1 MPNDGNSTDDLITP
15 QGDQENTKMP
25 SQEDLMRATSTIPD
39 TKEINYFRDQT
50 KLNYGDSIPQTDP
63 VKTETPLRTAT
74 EIAMAGQ
81 GMAEQVINQKI
92 EKRNEIEINNNE
104 QKPTSKT
111 VEIKEKDPAEIVEY
125 LKRVNSAMESL
136 NKLREQYPDNKD
148 IQEQINRLIGNISEN
163 IKTNTSPNKVQE
175 ELKPEEK
182 KDNKQEEDRKQKERA
197 TKKAALIAGVIGG
210 GTGFGVA
217 VAFGA
222 ASAVPASIAL
232 VAGTITTY
240 GAKRIGERVI
250 AKTENE
256 LKQAGISQEEKGR
269 LEKKLLNWNKVYTWA
284 THGFNFFKGFGIGL
298 VGGSFVSKVFFSGQG
313 LIDKLATGAQTT
325 QTTSGIPENKI
336 SVSGPKTIEQSP
348 IDTTHASSVSEISRS
363 SISPTDTGLVQ
374 NGRVNLPG
382 SAWDGNLAGS
392 PTGTLPGG
400 ELLSSNFTGG
410 QYDMAAYHL
419 NKDLAEAGLRVS
431 DLTSKMGTEGVHRLL
446 NGYLNAI
453 RGGTSNP
460 VLRSVL
466 ESSNITGASDVLS
479 MIP

>member
-111 VEIKEKDPAEIVEY
+111 VETKEKDPAEIVEY
-125 LKRVNSAMESL
+125 LKGVNSAMESL

-148 IQEQINRLIGNISEN
+148 IQEQINRLIDNISEN
-163 IKTNTSPNKVQE
+163 ITSNTKQSSVQE
-175 ELKPEEK
+175 NKETKQ
-182 KDNKQEEDRKQKERA
+182 NIQKQEAQKIEDKEKEKRER
-197 TKKAALIAGVIGG
+197 KAAIIAGVVGAG
-210 GTGFGVA
+210 AGLGTALA
-217 VAFGA
+217 VG
-222 ASAVPASIAL
+222 ASAVPQIRAIAGIGTL
-232 VAGTITTY
+232 IAGGTSFAAKIVENKL
-240 GAKRIGERVI
+240 GKRIAQE
-250 AKTENE
+250 TNP
-256 LKQAGISQEEKGR
+256 EEKAR
-269 LEKKLLNWNKVYTWA
+269 LEKLQQNWAKVGRWA
-284 THGFNFFKGFGIGL
+284 RNAGTFLGGFTLGL
-298 VGGSFVSKVFFSGQG
+298 FGGS
-313 LIDKLATGAQTT
+313 LISTKFMGGYGFLNKPDISSQI
-325 QTTSGIPENKI
+325 TSGIPENKI